1 MYELLK
7 SYLQESL
14 ENKRGITFYIK
25 GNTVPGYVTRI
36 IDSVA
41 VEVKHQRSSKILIL
55 IESIDAV
62 ELS

>member
-14 ENKRGITFYIK
+14 ENKKGITLYIK
-25 GNTVPGYVTRI
+25 GNTVSGYVTRI
-36 IDSVA
+36 DTVA
-41 VEVKHQRSSKILIL
+41 VEVKNERSSKILIL
-55 IESIDAV
+55 LSSIDAV